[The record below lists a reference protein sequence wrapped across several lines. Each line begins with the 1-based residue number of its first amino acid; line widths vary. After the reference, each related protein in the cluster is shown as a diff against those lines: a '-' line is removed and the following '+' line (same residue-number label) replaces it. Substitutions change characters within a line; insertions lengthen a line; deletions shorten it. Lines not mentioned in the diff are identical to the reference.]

1 VETLAAL
8 IARDGKLNAPE
19 AVGWVLRLAQR
30 LETTHQQGLVHAN
43 VSAYCMLVE
52 SRAPLSRGVLIDA
65 PRVAEPVYH
74 SPERAAGGAQATS
87 QADDTWALAVT
98 LFYGLTGQFP
108 FPGGTDGE
116 VLKQIQNGPPRVIKF
131 GFNDPMLQKIFDG
144 LFSRDLSRRVAQV
157 TPLRQSL
164 AQWVKDPKI
173 AGLPGLEDDDED
185 APTMMIPNVSVGS
198 LRQQAA
204 AVEAPPVPSIPQI
217 RPAAGMP
224 AAAGPPST
232 SGGSDVAR
240 LLASSLA
247 DTSQQAPQPLDLG
260 GYPSPGVAAAP
271 ETPLGPRYSPTM
283 MALRPPGSAA
293 IDAVPGA
300 PESSGPGP
308 LSKGT
313 LLALAG
319 VWFFVTFGGA
329 AVEYVVLSR

>member
-8 IARDGKLNAPE
+8 IAREGKLNAPE

-43 VSAYCMLVE
+43 VSAYCLIVE

-65 PRVAEPVYH
+65 PRVAEAVYH

-87 QADDTWALAVT
+87 QADDAWALAVT

-108 FPGGTDGE
+108 FPGQTDAE
-116 VLKQIQNGPPRVIKF
+116 VLKQIQGGPPRVMKF
-131 GFNDPMLQKIFDG
+131 GFNDPMLQKIVDG
-144 LFSRDLSRRVAQV
+144 VFARDLGRRVAQV

-173 AGLPGLEDDDED
+173 TSLPGLEDDDED

-204 AVEAPPVPSIPQI
+204 AIEAPPAPSIPQV

-224 AAAGPPST
+224 APPSA
-232 SGGSDVAR
+232 SGSAVAQ
-240 LLASSLA
+240 LVASSLA
-247 DTSQQAPQPLDLG
+247 EAPAYPPSPGLDLG
-260 GYPSPGVAAAP
+260 GYPVAPGSAP
-271 ETPLGPRYSPTM
+271 ATPLDPRRSPTM
-283 MALRPPGSAA
+283 MAVRPPGLQPVQGA
-293 IDAVPGA
+293 PGA
-300 PESSGPGP
+300 EAVVAPASEGP

-313 LLALAG
+313 VMALLG
-319 VWFFVTFGGA
+319 VWLFVTFGGA
-329 AVEYVVLSR
+329 AVEYVILSR